1 MLNIE
6 SVRAGEYS
14 GYKDSI
20 VFDIDWF
27 DDKFDNTIN
36 AKEFNGKEIT
46 ADSLR
51 EGLCVEVFAECV
63 ECTVRNPYNVFF
75 QMQDSICVSICGY
88 DWYGKNMKNVRLELV
103 IPIFQE
109 YLCKRLMACK
119 TMDKATAILDII
131 ETLVYY
137 QCFFIE
143 EDKPAHLS
151 VDNYNTLVDAI
162 TQAQLGE
169 NSLAN
174 FALQY
179 GKAIKPEFNLLPL
192 LMHTDT
198 APMQLASKVSS
209 FLRVL
214 WKSLFDS
221 STANES
227 EYVLKLWSEV
237 EAEFKLCKDEYP
249 NFIPLNAYI
258 VYDSEVP
265 IAVTIDDC
273 RDDKYKWDTRKDR
286 EIVFSY
292 YYPYTDP
299 EPPYRVKTVME
310 TYFKCADGTYE
321 CERFETCGNIVQLR
335 PLSSDGIW
343 EQWERYVK
351 GYGEFNSICTTL
363 VSLREELLDGRND

>member
-14 GYKDSI
+14 EYKDSM

-27 DDKFDNTIN
+27 DSKFDNTLN

-46 ADSLR
+46 ANSLR
-51 EGLCVEVFAECV
+51 EGLCVEIFAECV
-63 ECTVRNPYNVFF
+63 EYTVQNPYNVFF
-75 QMQDSICVSICGY
+75 QMQDSVCASICGY
-88 DWYGKNMKNVRLELV
+88 GWYGKNMKNVRLELV

-131 ETLVYY
+131 ETLAYY

-143 EDKPAHLS
+143 EGKPVHLS
-151 VDNYNTLVDAI
+151 VDNYNALVNAI
-162 TQAQLGE
+162 IQAQLGE
-169 NSLAN
+169 NSFMD

-179 GKAIKPEFNLLPL
+179 GKTIKPEFNLVLR
-192 LMHTDT
+192 LMNTDT
-198 APMQLASKVSS
+198 TPIQLASKVSL

-214 WKSLFDS
+214 WGSLFDS
-221 STANES
+221 SAKNES

-237 EAEFKLCKDEYP
+237 ETEFKLCRDEYP

-273 RDDKYKWDTRKDR
+273 RDDEYKWDTRKDR
-286 EIVFSY
+286 EIVFSCY
-292 YYPYTDP
+292 YSYTDS
-299 EPPYRVKTVME
+299 EPPHRAETVME

-335 PLSSDGIW
+335 PSSSDGIW
-343 EQWERYVK
+343 EQWERYAK
-351 GYGEFNSICTTL
+351 GYGKFGRARDTL
-363 VSLREELLDGRND
+363 VALRPELLDERE

>member
-6 SVRAGEYS
+6 SVRAGKNSEYKNS
-14 GYKDSI
+14 MT
-20 VFDIDWF
+20 FDIEWF
-27 DDKFDNTIN
+27 DNKFDNVIN
-36 AKEFNGKEIT
+36 AEEFNGKEIT

-51 EGLCVEVFAECV
+51 EGLCIEIFTECV
-63 ECTVRNPYNVFF
+63 EYTVRNPYNVFF
-75 QMQDSICVSICGY
+75 QMQDSICVSICDY
-88 DWYGKNMKNVRLELV
+88 DWYGKNMKNMRLELV

-109 YLCKRLMACK
+109 YLYKKLMACK
-119 TMDKATAILDII
+119 TMDKVTDILDII
-131 ETLVYY
+131 ENLAYY
-137 QCFFIE
+137 QCFFIK
-143 EDKPAHLS
+143 EDKPVHLAI
-151 VDNYNTLVDAI
+151 DNYNALVDVI
-162 TQAQLGE
+162 TRVQLGE
-169 NSLAN
+169 DSLAN

-273 RDDKYKWDTRKDR
+273 RDDKYKWDTRKNR

-292 YYPYTDP
+292 YFSYTESDP
-299 EPPYRVKTVME
+299 PCRDKTVMV

-335 PLSSDGIW
+335 PASSDLVR
-343 EQWERYVK
+343 EQWERYMK
-351 GYGEFNSICTTL
+351 GYGEFNSRCETL
-363 VSLREELLDGRND
+363 VSLREELLDA

>member
-6 SVRAGEYS
+6 SVRAGVYS

-27 DDKFDNTIN
+27 DNKFDNTIN

-51 EGLCVEVFAECV
+51 ESLCVEIFAECV
-63 ECTVRNPYNVFF
+63 EYTVRNPYNVFF

-88 DWYGKNMKNVRLELV
+88 GWYGKNMKNVRLELV

-119 TMDKATAILDII
+119 TMDKVTAILDII
-131 ETLVYY
+131 ETLAYY

-151 VDNYNTLVDAI
+151 VDNYNALVDVI
-162 TQAQLGE
+162 TQVQLGE
-169 NSLAN
+169 NSFMD

-179 GKAIKPEFNLLPL
+179 GKTIKPEFNPL
-192 LMHTDT
+192 LRLMHADT
-198 APMQLASKVSS
+198 TPIQLASKVSL

-214 WKSLFDS
+214 WGSLFDS
-221 STANES
+221 SAKTES
-227 EYVLKLWSEV
+227 EYVLTLWSEV

-273 RDDKYKWDTRKDR
+273 RDDEYKWDTRKSR

-292 YYPYTDP
+292 YCSYTTS
-299 EPPYRVKTVME
+299 EPPHRDETIME

-321 CERFETCGNIVQLR
+321 CERFETRGNIVQLR
-335 PLSSDGIW
+335 PSSSDGIW
-343 EQWERYVK
+343 EQWERYVA
-351 GYGEFNSICTTL
+351 GYCKSRIGYTTL
-363 VSLREELLDGRND
+363 VDWRPELLDERE

>member
-14 GYKDSI
+14 EYEDSI

-27 DDKFDNTIN
+27 DNKFDNTIN

-51 EGLCVEVFAECV
+51 EGLCIEIFAECV
-63 ECTVRNPYNVFF
+63 EYTVRNPYNVFF
-75 QMQDSICVSICGY
+75 QMQDSVCVSIYGY

-109 YLCKRLMACK
+109 YLCKRLMACE
-119 TMDKATAILDII
+119 TMDKATDILGII
-131 ETLVYY
+131 ETLAYY
-137 QCFFIE
+137 QCFFVE
-143 EDKPAHLS
+143 KDKPAQLS
-151 VDNYNTLVDAI
+151 VDNYNALVDAI
-162 TQAQLGE
+162 TQMQLGE
-169 NSLAN
+169 NSFMD

-179 GKAIKPEFNLLPL
+179 GKIIKPEFNPL
-192 LMHTDT
+192 LRLMNADT
-198 APMQLASKVSS
+198 APIQLASKVSL

-214 WKSLFDS
+214 WRSLFDS
-221 STANES
+221 SAKTES

-237 EAEFKLCKDEYP
+237 ETEFKLCKDEYP
-249 NFIPLNAYI
+249 NFISLNAYI

-273 RDDKYKWDTRKDR
+273 RDDEYKWDTRKDR

-292 YYPYTDP
+292 YYSYTESDP
-299 EPPYRVKTVME
+299 PCRDKTVMV

-335 PLSSDGIW
+335 PASSDW
-343 EQWERYVK
+343 VREQWEMYMK
-351 GYGEFNSICTTL
+351 GYGKFNSRRETL
-363 VSLREELLDGRND
+363 VALREELLDEEK